1 MRIAEVRKII
11 SDIYNILTYAQEYAD
26 IQKYLLTAEYIHD
39 GFWPL
44 HKDLLE
50 AKADLRVTVNN
61 VTEATEKVE
70 EIMQSINNLIARDKQ
85 NRRRKNM
92 NTKIEV
98 VVVEGKL

>member
-1 MRIAEVRKII
+1 MRIAEVRKMIT
-11 SDIYNILTYAQEYAD
+11 DIYNILTYAQEYAD

-50 AKADLRVTVNN
+50 AKANLRVSVNN
-61 VTEATEKVE
+61 VTEKTERVE
-70 EIMQSINNLIARDKQ
+70 ELMQSITNLIERDKE
-85 NRRRKNM
+85 NRKRGPMPRKS
-92 NTKIEV
+92 E